1 LLALLALTFCW
12 CHRIGEWLHQ
22 EKALKLKKH
31 GRRPKSLFRR
41 GFDHLRRVIVNFSR
55 FDIKTWHNVIMLLSC
70 T

>member
-1 LLALLALTFCW
+1 MLALLALTFCW

-31 GRRPKSLFRR
+31 GRKPKSLFRR
-41 GFDHLRRVIVNFSR
+41 GFDHVRRVIVNFSR
-55 FDIKTWHNVIMLLSC
+55 FDFTAWHNVIKILSC